1 MKNFLNL
8 FFGLACFVYAASL
21 VPVLADDEQNDAPF
35 RLQFLPADCVS
46 VVDVSKKTK
55 YGLGDEII
63 ICVFNPSPCSLCLYV
78 LEESPGRVSL
88 LFPNAKE
95 NALLGPKEK
104 RFISRRVTRNAP
116 CGIVKISAVGLRV
129 EAERYVSDAANPP
142 NNSDLLRGIDAAFR
156 YGRVGLTNY
165 DRAYFWIDYPKTATV
180 LETIE
185 ASPSATK

>member
-1 MKNFLNL
+1 MKNFVNL
-8 FFGLACFVYAASL
+8 VFGVFCFVYAVSL
-21 VPVLADDEQNDAPF
+21 VPAWADDKQNVKPL
-35 RLQFLPADCVS
+35 RLQSLPADCITI
-46 VVDVSKKTK
+46 VDVSKKAK
-55 YGLGDEII
+55 YGLGDEIV

-116 CGIVKISAVGLRV
+116 RGIVKISAVGLRV
-129 EAERYVSDAANPP
+129 GAECYVSDAANPP

-165 DRAYFWIDYPKTATV
+165 DRAYFWVDYPETATV
-180 LETIE
+180 LETVE
-185 ASPSATK
+185 ASPSLF